1 MPSYTLPEDRSYTD
15 EHIWLREDAQGLT
28 VGISDFAQAQLE
40 EVVYVDMPAVGS
52 AVEAGKEF
60 GSVESMKSVSALFS
74 PVSGVVEA
82 VNTDLE
88 SRPNLVNSDCY
99 GQGWILRLHKKAEKT
114 VPLLSAQEYQ
124 DHLKSLS

>member
-1 MPSYTLPEDRSYTD
+1 MSSYTLPEDRSYTD
-15 EHIWLREDAQGLT
+15 EHIWLLEDAQGLT

-40 EVVYVDMPAVGS
+40 EVVYVDMPAMGTI
-52 AVEAGKEF
+52 VEAGKEF

-88 SRPNLVNSDCY
+88 NKPDLVNSDCY
-99 GQGWILRLHKKAEKT
+99 GQGWILRLRKEGENT
-114 VPLLSAQEYQ
+114 VPLLSAEEYR
-124 DHLKSLS
+124 DHLKSQS

>member
-1 MPSYTLPEDRSYTD
+1 MSSYTLPEDRSYTE
-15 EHIWLREDAQGLT
+15 EHIWLLEDAQGLT

-52 AVEAGKEF
+52 TVEAGKEF

-88 SRPNLVNSDCY
+88 NKPDLVNSDCY
-99 GQGWILRLHKKAEKT
+99 GQGWILRVRKEGENT
-114 VPLLSAQEYQ
+114 VPLLTAEAYGK
-124 DHLKSLS
+124 HLKSQS

>member
-1 MPSYTLPEDRSYTD
+1 MSSYTLPEDRSYTD
-15 EHIWLREDAQGLT
+15 EHIWLLEDAQGLT

-40 EVVYVDMPAVGS
+40 EVVYVDMPAVGTI
-52 AVEAGKEF
+52 VEAGKEF

-88 SRPNLVNSDCY
+88 NKPDLVNSDCY
-99 GQGWILRLHKKAEKT
+99 GQGWILRLRKEGENT
-114 VPLLSAQEYQ
+114 VPLLSPEAYGE
-124 DHLKSLS
+124 HLKSQP